1 MFEHILEQKSGVN
14 NSMTKLFL
22 NTAISCKKNVSST
35 FFQYLEKLKEF
46 DGVSKIQ
53 MTCSMRLMNHFI
65 RDLSWRLKPMI
76 LIFDLNRFLRK
87 TGMPGIGFSLG
98 CRSREYPSSKQI
110 FPDDVAISALL

>member
-1 MFEHILEQKSGVN
+1 
-14 NSMTKLFL
+14 
-22 NTAISCKKNVSST
+22 
-35 FFQYLEKLKEF
+35 
-46 DGVSKIQ
+46 
-53 MTCSMRLMNHFI
+53 
-65 RDLSWRLKPMI
+65 MI